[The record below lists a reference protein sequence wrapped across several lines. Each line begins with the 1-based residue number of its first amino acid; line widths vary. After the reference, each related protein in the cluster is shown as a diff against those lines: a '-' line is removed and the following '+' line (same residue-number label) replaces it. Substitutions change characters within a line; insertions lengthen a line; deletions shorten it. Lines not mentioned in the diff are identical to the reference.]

1 MENGDIQRRHCLST
15 YKSTFLK
22 QGEIIEP
29 KISSFSSPSNYFNLC
44 NFEICKENNQLQ
56 VIGSGAF
63 GNVYLAK
70 SKKDNK
76 LYAIKHVKKSSVI
89 ECGAEM
95 EIMYREINIQ
105 MKLSH
110 PNIIRLYSY
119 NETQKDFSL
128 LMEYLDNGTL
138 FTYIRKNKQLSEDT
152 AFNFFIQVA
161 NAIYFLHENNFVHR
175 DIKPENILLDKDN
188 NVKLCD
194 FGWCVDMNGGER
206 TTFCGT
212 YEYMAPEI
220 VMDKPY
226 DKSIDVWALGV
237 LLYEMTHGY
246 SPFRA
251 KESGGEEYEEI
262 FRKILKKNPPIDKN
276 LGLSNECCD
285 LINKLL
291 NKNRKERMKV
301 NEVFKHPWVKKY
313 EEKKK
318 KEKINKVIEVAK
330 PEPIKK
336 EIVNK
341 EENVMIA
348 KPLVMENKKKDIF
361 DDVLNNVKKLNKK
374 KGKKKKKDHQ
384 QVNSNINFSKSSH
397 NLKATEKLPQAK
409 PIIPSV
415 QSSSNVNNIYNTYNT
430 TNRIIQKKKIVITSH
445 NNINNYF
452 YNNDMN
458 DDIFYK
464 ERDRTAASSK
474 KKGKHFSTY
483 SGDEERDNTSE
494 MINTI
499 KMLEKAERVKEETE
513 KNYTITESNL
523 EDESFWDKIFKI
535 FKCGKNGL

>member
-1 MENGDIQRRHCLST
+1 MENGNIQRRRLLST

-220 VMDKPY
+220 VMDEPY

-251 KESGGEEYEEI
+251 KESGGEEYKEI
-262 FRKILKKNPPIDKN
+262 FRNILKMNYTIDKN

-291 NKNRKERMKV
+291 NKNSKERMKV

-499 KMLEKAERVKEETE
+499 KMLENTTHLPAKV
-513 KNYTITESNL
+513 
-523 EDESFWDKIFKI
+523 F
-535 FKCGKNGL
+535 